1 MTTINLLFGLGLC
14 LVTALLEGGGRLEE
28 LEDVVLVAE
37 EVTDVRDNVAD
48 DAVLSLVEKMF
59 TEDKDNVCGC
69 DNDDND
75 EDVSPL
81 SLSPVSVTWKN
92 KLLEAV

>member
-1 MTTINLLFGLGLC
+1 MFAPDLG
-14 LVTALLEGGGRLEE
+14 LVTARLEGERLELGE
-28 LEDVVLVAE
+28 LEAEDDIEVMENIADVA
-37 EVTDVRDNVAD
+37 AI
-48 DAVLSLVEKMF
+48 SLFVKVF
-59 TEDKDNVCGC
+59 TEDKDKVCAS
-69 DNDDND
+69 D

>member
-1 MTTINLLFGLGLC
+1 MTTINLLFAPDLG
-14 LVTALLEGGGRLEE
+14 LVTALLEGERLELGD
-28 LEDVVLVAE
+28 LEAE
-37 EVTDVRDNVAD
+37 DDAEGRDRVAD
-48 DAVLSLVEKMF
+48 DAVISLF
-59 TEDKDNVCGC
+59 TKVFTCDNVCAS
-69 DNDDND
+69 DDD

>member
-1 MTTINLLFGLGLC
+1 MTTINLLFAPDLGL
-14 LVTALLEGGGRLEE
+14 VTVLLEVERLELGD
-28 LEDVVLVAE
+28 LEAEDDIEVMDNIADVA
-37 EVTDVRDNVAD
+37 AI
-48 DAVLSLVEKMF
+48 SLFVKVF
-59 TEDKDNVCGC
+59 TCDNVCAS
-69 DNDDND
+69 D

>member
-1 MTTINLLFGLGLC
+1 MTTINLLFAPNLG
-14 LVTALLEGGGRLEE
+14 LVTALLEGGERLELGE
-28 LEDVVLVAE
+28 LEAEDNIDVIDKVE
-37 EVTDVRDNVAD
+37 D
-48 DAVLSLVEKMF
+48 DAVISLYDKVF
-59 TEDKDNVCGC
+59 TEDKDNVCAS
-69 DNDDND
+69 DDK